1 MSEDTTEVATE
12 TVEYKSNRGDLADT
26 ATRKR

>member
-1 MSEDTTEVATE
+1 MSEDTAKVATKAA
-12 TVEYKSNRGDLADT
+12 EYKAIRGDLADT

>member
-1 MSEDTTEVATE
+1 MSEDTTEVATK
-12 TVEYKSNRGDLADT
+12 TVEYKANRGDLADT